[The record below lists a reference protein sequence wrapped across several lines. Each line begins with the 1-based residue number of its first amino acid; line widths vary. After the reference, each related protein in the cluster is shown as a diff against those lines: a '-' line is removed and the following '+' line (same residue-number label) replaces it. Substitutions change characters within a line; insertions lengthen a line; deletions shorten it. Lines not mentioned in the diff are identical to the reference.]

1 MPKELDLGRVVG
13 KDATIN
19 GQNAI
24 NLIAGKDINI
34 VQDGENVTIGVS
46 DDLNAV
52 PKERTI
58 NNKSLSEDILITA
71 SDVNAVPLDRTVNG
85 KTLDKNISLN
95 SSDVGAVPV
104 ERTINGKSLSANVT
118 LTHTDVGAAPTS
130 HGTHVTYA
138 TTSPKMDGT
147 ASVGTDSK
155 LARADHVHPSDT
167 TKQDK
172 LTGTPDQYVTFDEN
186 GNAVAKQKDYSL
198 FGFQID
204 PDESDPSKKIKY
216 IAQNASYDPAFM
228 DYEKDEFNYGDW
240 ANAWF
245 IKNIKSVMMKFD
257 GTVAYELNKN
267 DYTKKADG
275 TASDVTND
283 NYAGNVMVGIPTVW
297 IRHTVLNGKDTFYF
311 SDQKLSDD
319 FHAYAHTA
327 ADGSIMSYTYLAAY
341 NGWKDNN
348 GNMRSLSSKTP
359 TTSETFP
366 NQIEQARANNPE
378 GKHMWDIDTF
388 VDRNLINLLLLL
400 IGKSTNTQD
409 VFGSGN
415 LNGLNYPVEGAGEY
429 GILQT
434 GTMDTKGLFY
444 GFHNSNNG
452 VKVFG
457 IENWW
462 GNVSRRAQGLILN
475 SLYYKIKLTYGTEDG
490 STCEGYNLTGDGYID
505 ADIKCPNNNGGYIKL
520 MAVKNGILLPFTTGG
535 SASTYYCDSLYV
547 TTYRSINFPTFGGYS
562 YTGFQ
567 GGAFIFNFT
576 HEASSSPYYIGVCL
590 SCKPY

>member
-245 IKNIKSVMMKFD
+245 IKNIKVVSLKND
-257 GTVAYELNKN
+257 GAITYELNPN
-267 DYTKKADG
+267 RYNYEYRTG
-275 TASDVTND
+275 NIIPITNF
-283 NYAGNVMVGIPTVW
+283 NNVMVGIPTVW
-297 IRHTVLNGKDTFYF
+297 IKYQIINGKDTFYF
-311 SDQKLSDD
+311 SDIQLDNN

-327 ADGSIMSYTYLAAY
+327 ADGSIIPYTYLSAY
-341 NGWKDNN
+341 NGYKDDNDKL
-348 GNMRSLSSKTP
+348 RSLSGKTP
-359 TTSETFP
+359 TGSMTGTD
-366 NQIEQARANNPE
+366 QITAAELNNPT
-378 GKHMWDIDTF
+378 GKHMWNIGTF

-400 IGKSTNTQD
+400 IGKSTDTQT
-409 VFGSGN
+409 VFGNGNMNGTKNPAEGSGT
-415 LNGLNYPVEGAGEY
+415 NGVLP
-429 GILQT
+429 T
-434 GTMDTKGLFY
+434 GTMNDKGLFW
-444 GFHNSNNG
+444 GSNADNLG

-457 IENWW
+457 IEHWW
-462 GNVSRRAQGLILN
+462 GNLNRRAVGLILDEG
-475 SLYYKIKLTYGTEDG
+475 SYKFKLTYGTEDG
-490 STCEGYNLTGDGYID
+490 STCEGYNTTGDGYID
-505 ADIKCPNNNGGYIKL
+505 TKILAPSAGFIKSMTFNR
-520 MAVKNGILLPFTTGG
+520 GILLPSVVGA
-535 SASTYYCDSLYV
+535 SATTYYCD
-547 TTYRSINFPTFGGYS
+547 
-562 YTGFQ
+562 YTGITKTDKRFPIFGDDSYSGSH
-567 GGAFIFNFT
+567 GGAFSCGLAFLIS
-576 HEASSSPYYIGVCL
+576 HSIWDIGACL

>member
-1 MPKELDLGRVVG
+1 MSKELDLGRVVG

-24 NLIAGKDINI
+24 NIVAGNSIDIQQ
-34 VQDGENVTIGVS
+34 QDGTLTIGV
-46 DDLNAV
+46 DDTHFNDKSNPHEVTADQVGAV
-52 PKERTI
+52 PV
-58 NNKSLSEDILITA
+58 S
-71 SDVNAVPLDRTVNG
+71 RTVNG
-85 KTLDKNISLN
+85 KQLNENISL
-95 SSDVGAVPV
+95 
-104 ERTINGKSLSANVT
+104 SAA
-118 LTHTDVGAAPTS
+118 DVGAASTDHS
-130 HGTHVTYA
+130 H
-138 TTSPKMDGT
+138 D
-147 ASVGTDSK
+147 D
-155 LARADHVHPSDT
+155 
-167 TKQDK
+167 KQDK
-172 LTGTPDQYVTFDEN
+172 ISGIKGQVACFDDS
-186 GNAVAKQKDYSL
+186 GNIIAKTLSMDELGYAL
-198 FGFQID
+198 FGFQIN
-204 PDESDPSKKIKY
+204 PDESDPSKIIKY
-216 IAQNASYDPAFM
+216 IAQNTSYDPAFM

-245 IKNIKSVMMKFD
+245 IKNIKVVSLKND
-257 GTVAYELNKN
+257 GAITYELNPN
-267 DYTKKADG
+267 RYNYEYRTG
-275 TASDVTND
+275 NIIPITNF
-283 NYAGNVMVGIPTVW
+283 NNVMVGIPTVW
-297 IRHTVLNGKDTFYF
+297 IKYQIINGKDTFYF
-311 SDQKLSDD
+311 SDIQLDNN